1 MERDFFIQKKMYLG
15 IYIDESLSGNEHCE
29 ELSKKLCRSNG
40 ILAKSRHYVPS
51 VILKNI
57 YYATFSS
64 NLFYG
69 SQIWGQ
75 TSTNVIEKISIITT
89 EGC

>member
-1 MERDFFIQKKMYLG
+1 MN
-15 IYIDESLSGNEHCE
+15 LSQEMNTE
-29 ELSKKLCRSNG
+29 ELSKKICRSNG
-40 ILAKSRHYVPS
+40 ILAKSRHYVPHA
-51 VILKNI
+51 ILKNI

-75 TSTNVIEKISIITT
+75 TSTNVIEKISILQ
-89 EGC
+89 